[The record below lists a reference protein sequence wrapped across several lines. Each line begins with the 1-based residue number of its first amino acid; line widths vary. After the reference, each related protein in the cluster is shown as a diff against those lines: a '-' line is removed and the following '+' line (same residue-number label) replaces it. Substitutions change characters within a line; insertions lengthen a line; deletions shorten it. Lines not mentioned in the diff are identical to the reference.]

1 MTTNTGSNPAPRIVQ
16 QLQNEKNDEKSE
28 QMVHC
33 SAETHRLTEKQ
44 SNIGFNGVTPMKR
57 SLAVLFAL
65 MLVLSGCLGGG
76 DVIDNEEPEPVLLD
90 TDGDGIPDV
99 DDDDDDGDSWSDIDE
114 LNCDSDSLLA
124 SSMPADA
131 DGDGICDVRDSDKDG
146 DGWSDIDEEACGS
159 DPVDAT
165 DMPADADADGTCDAF
180 DEDADGDSFTD
191 GIENQCG
198 SDPLDPASIPA
209 DMDGD
214 GTCDALDEDMDGDGV
229 NNDDDFAP
237 EDPDKSE
244 GKAGCMDATAFNYDE
259 TAEVDDA
266 SCFTLED
273 AEEAMAAASAGI
285 MSMQATAYDEMVPM
299 QTTMIMDE
307 VNGKTSLSIGMVSET
322 GVVIYQATY
331 VDDGSGFVEVDLF
344 LTPDEGGSPITELYK
359 VNGAYYVFDMDE
371 ESGWSHCEYDGAD
384 WYCVDIQDHHD
395 GSTVYNG
402 DSETQTF
409 HKFEC
414 ANGDTILL
422 SQVNNGHDDCADASD
437 EPNIQSDGSMFMCDD
452 GSTIDFHLANDGEA
466 DCADGSDE
474 DNYITEYTCANG
486 NVVPSYVI
494 NDGDNNCGDGSD
506 EPVYDMSEYET
517 STYTCEDG
525 SEVPLSSVNDGT
537 DDCPDG
543 TDENPSGELAML
555 FEFYCSGDPYDD
567 EYTVPIDVVND
578 GNADCPNGEDEVTY
592 DANGDEDSTF
602 TCYDYMNQEAI
613 ETIPLSWVNDGDID
627 CMYHDDESAYDTN
640 NWFGLDEDDYSGE
653 CQVDGEDMAWPWV
666 FVNDGIE
673 DCDEGADE
681 DDGTGTMTFT
691 CEDGAVISFALL
703 NDGSDDC
710 SDGEDEPEYVISAD
724 YTCENGE
731 SVEFSWI
738 NDGYEDC
745 EDGTDEPTYELSEL
759 TDFECDDG
767 TLIPFS
773 HVNDGEEDCGDAEDE
788 PDIQIVEHSS
798 FECASGDEIPLSS
811 VNDGG
816 EDCPGGDDEPSY
828 DPITGSEVSTYTCLY
843 SGDTIALSLVNDGSE
858 DCPDYTDEPEY
869 SEEDSN
875 ELECADGSDTIPISW
890 ANDGEEDC
898 YDGSDEAQYESPE
911 DESVFYC
918 ADGSQITVSQFDD
931 GTVDCGDGSDESAV
945 FICEDGSGSIP
956 LQWVNDGEEDCYD
969 GSDEAVVEDLT
980 VVNCYDSDGETLT
993 ASQFHDG
1000 HDDCETGWDEMDFTL
1015 TSECEWKADGVG
1027 WMCTEVMFPTDVA
1040 YEIWMHT
1047 DENGN
1052 EMIGL
1057 NSTQSDG
1064 TVVTAMF
1071 NASTHA
1077 FLMMEAT
1084 SYGSD
1089 GSVESVMKMTSS
1101 EYDPTLVDA
1110 LMVDSTLDTHAPPF
1124 AVVFDGEPHAVDDGK
1139 VYVCDDGEEVPFAYA
1154 NDGNE
1159 DCMDGSDEPTYE
1171 EEVYTC
1177 SDDGSEIPMSFVND
1191 GKNDCVDGSD
1201 EPSYDEEGE
1210 EETFFTCLYS
1220 GETIPLS
1227 FVNDNWADCED
1238 ETDEYDGY
1246 SYESSGFVCD
1256 DGDEIDLSQVNN
1268 GEEDCMDG
1276 SDEVA
1281 VGEGHGYG
1289 EYTFASTGIS
1299 QWTMGTDNDMLEVVF
1314 AMCDSFDEAQSMF
1327 ANADYLLPSN
1337 CGDELAR
1344 YTMDEI
1350 DNDDI
1355 AGLTLIYDDDGNP
1368 VLYVDEDFELDGWNT
1383 VRLSTPSGEYAD
1395 ENPQV
1400 QLPAPG
1406 IGFALIAMLGAAMLA
1421 GRRDE

>member
-1 MTTNTGSNPAPRIVQ
+1 
-16 QLQNEKNDEKSE
+16 
-28 QMVHC
+28 
-33 SAETHRLTEKQ
+33 
-44 SNIGFNGVTPMKR
+44 MKR

-146 DGWSDIDEEACGS
+146 DNWSDIDEEACGS

-180 DEDADGDSFTD
+180 DEDADGDSFAD

-214 GTCDALDEDMDGDGV
+214 GTCDALDDDKDGDGV

-244 GKAGCMDATAFNYDE
+244 GKSGCMDTSAFNYDE

-266 SCFTLED
+266 SCFTLGD
-273 AEEAMAAASAGI
+273 AEEAVAAAMAGI
-285 MSMQATAYDEMVPM
+285 SSMQITAYDSMVPM
-299 QTTMIMDE
+299 QTTLIMDE
-307 VNGKTSLSIGMVSET
+307 VNGKTSLSIAMVSET
-322 GVVIYQATY
+322 GDVIYQATY

-371 ESGWSHCEYDGAD
+371 ESGWSHCEYDGTD
-384 WYCVDIQDHHD
+384 WYCVDIDMMD
-395 GSTVYNG
+395 ETLYNS
-402 DSETQTF
+402 DSETETY
-409 HKFEC
+409 HLYSC
-414 ANGDTILL
+414 ANGDTVLL
-422 SQVNNGHDDCADASD
+422 SKVNDGHDDCADGSD
-437 EPNIQSDGSMFMCDD
+437 EPDIQTDGSTFMCDD
-452 GSTIDFHLANDGEA
+452 GSSIDFHLANDGSA

-474 DNYITEYTCANG
+474 DNFITTYTCANG
-486 NVVPSYVI
+486 NTVPNHYI
-494 NDGDNNCGDGSD
+494 NDDYDDCGDGSD
-506 EPVYDMSEYET
+506 EPVYDMSSYET
-517 STYTCEDG
+517 SVYTCEDG
-525 SEVPLSSVNDGT
+525 SEVPLSTVNDGT
-537 DDCPDG
+537 DDCADG
-543 TDENPSGELAML
+543 TDENPTGGEMTLL
-555 FEFYCSGDPYDD
+555 FETFECYDGEEIPFEYANDGEDDCADGSDEPSYNVAGEEISTYQCIDFSSGDEEETTDIFVSELNDGVIDCDLRQDETYMAGNYTENWFGADYETD
-567 EYTVPIDVVND
+567 EYTGECTVY
-578 GNADCPNGEDEVTY
+578 GEDF
-592 DANGDEDSTF
+592 G
-602 TCYDYMNQEAI
+602 
-613 ETIPLSWVNDGDID
+613 IPWSWVNDGID
-627 CMYHDDESAYDTN
+627 DCDDATDEPAYDESGNEVSTIMC
-640 NWFGLDEDDYSGE
+640 DDGTEIPLSWAN
-653 CQVDGEDMAWPWV
+653 DGED
-666 FVNDGIE
+666 
-673 DCDEGADE
+673 DCA
-681 DDGTGTMTFT
+681 
-691 CEDGAVISFALL
+691 
-703 NDGSDDC
+703 
-710 SDGEDEPEYVISAD
+710 DGEDETVFAMMTNFI
-724 YTCENGE
+724 CEDGDTI
-731 SVEFSWI
+731 EFEWV
-738 NDGYEDC
+738 NDGYNDC
-745 EDGTDEPTYELSEL
+745 TDGSDEPTYDLEEL

-773 HVNDGEEDCGDAEDE
+773 HVNDGEDDCADSEDE
-788 PDIQIVEHSS
+788 PVVEETSA
-798 FECASGDEIPLSS
+798 FTCASGDDIPLSS
-811 VNDGG
+811 ANDGVD
-816 EDCPGGDDEPSY
+816 DCPGADDEPSY
-828 DPITGSEVSTYTCLY
+828 DPVTGSEVSTYTCVY
-843 SGDTIALSLVNDGSE
+843 SGETIALSSVNDENYDCE
-858 DCPDYTDEPEY
+858 DYSDEPYYDET
-869 SEEDSN
+869 SMF
-875 ELECADGSDTIPISW
+875 ECTDGSDTIPLSYV
-890 ANDGEEDC
+890 NDGWEYCD
-898 YDGSDEAQYESPE
+898 DGSDEAQYESPE

-918 ADGSQITVSQFDD
+918 ADGSEITVSQFND
-931 GTVDCGDGSDESAV
+931 GAVDCGDGSDEEST
-945 FICEDGSGSIP
+945 FMCDDGSDEIP
-956 LQWVNDGEEDCYD
+956 FDYVNDGHEDCWD
-969 GSDEAVVEDLT
+969 GSDEAVVEDLN
-980 VVNCYDSDGETLT
+980 VVDCFGSEDGHTLT
-993 ASQFHDG
+993 VSQFHDG
-1000 HDDCETGWDEMDFTL
+1000 HDDCVDQSGEMDTPTPSWDEMEFELASD
-1015 TSECEWKADGVG
+1015 CEWKGDGIG
-1027 WMCTEVMFPTDVA
+1027 WMCAEVFFPTEST
-1040 YEIWMHT
+1040 YEMWMHT
-1047 DENGN
+1047 DENGL

-1057 NSTQSDG
+1057 NSTASDG
-1064 TVVTAMF
+1064 TVMTAMF

-1077 FLMMEAT
+1077 FLMMEET
-1084 SYGSD
+1084 SYDDD
-1089 GSVESVMKMTSS
+1089 GSITQHTVVKTSA
-1101 EYDPTLVDA
+1101 YDATMVDA

-1154 NDGNE
+1154 NDGEE

-1171 EEVYTC
+1171 EDVYTC
-1177 SDDGSEIPMSFVND
+1177 SDDGSEIPMSYVND
-1191 GKNDCVDGSD
+1191 GADDCMDGSD

-1299 QWTMGTDNDMLEVVF
+1299 QWTMGTDSDMLEVVF

-1368 VLYVDEDFELDGWNT
+1368 VLYVDEGFELEGWNT

-1406 IGFALIAMLGAAMLA
+1406 IGFALVAMLGAAMLA